1 MEELSRGPSRVAEE
15 LLRLG
20 VTSAV
25 KEMPESTR
33 TAVEAAAALGCD
45 VAQIVKS
52 LIFRSVAADEALLV
66 LVSGADRVDE
76 PRLAQVVG
84 EQVEKATGNFV
95 RARTGYAIG
104 GVPPVG
110 HSQPLVTYLDE
121 HLLDHALVW
130 AAAGTPRAVF
140 PIKPADLLRITS
152 AKVVAVAAA
161 QVPAA
166 YRARPGAAGERVRVT
181 SGRQSGWSRRGRV
194 CAPRSVR
201 SVRAARDGRV
211 A

>member
-1 MEELSRGPSRVAEE
+1 MEELRRGPARVAEE

-33 TAVEAAAALGCD
+33 TAAEAADAVGCD

-52 LIFRSVAADEALLV
+52 LIFRSVVGDEAVLV

-76 PRLAQVVG
+76 SRLAEVIG
-84 EQVEKATGNFV
+84 EQVEKATGKFV

-110 HSQPLVTYLDE
+110 HTQPVVTYLDE
-121 HLLDHALVW
+121 HLLNNALVW

-140 PIKPADLLRITS
+140 SIKSADLLRITS
-152 AKVVAVAAA
+152 AKVVAIAAV
-161 QVPAA
+161 QP
-166 YRARPGAAGERVRVT
+166 PVT
-181 SGRQSGWSRRGRV
+181 
-194 CAPRSVR
+194 
-201 SVRAARDGRV
+201 D
-211 A
+211 

>member
-52 LIFRSVAADEALLV
+52 LIFRSVVGDEALLV

-76 PRLAQVVG
+76 PRLAEVVG
-84 EQVEKATGNFV
+84 EQVVKATGNFV

-110 HSQPLVTYLDE
+110 HTQHVVTYLDE
-121 HLLDHALVW
+121 HLLDHGLVW
-130 AAAGTPRAVF
+130 AAAGSPRAVF

-166 YRARPGAAGERVRVT
+166 APQVPAA
-181 SGRQSGWSRRGRV
+181 
-194 CAPRSVR
+194 
-201 SVRAARDGRV
+201 AAQVPAADAQV
-211 A
+211 PAADAQVPAVN